1 MKGRLW
7 AVFRK
12 ELTDHM
18 RDSRSLSSALIFP
31 IFGPL
36 VFALTM
42 GVVAGWADS
51 GQATTVAV
59 VGAERA
65 PSLMSF
71 LRKYGME
78 TELAPADYEDRVR
91 DGTLDAALVVPEG
104 FADRWTSG
112 RPAEVQLLYDQS
124 QRSVAARVEKLRA
137 ILSAYSGLI
146 ATERLMARG
155 VSPDL
160 AQPLMI
166 VEVDLATPEKLAGM
180 LLNIVPIFLV
190 LAAFVGGM
198 NVAIDTTAG
207 ERERGS
213 LEPLLVNPVPRSA
226 LVLGKWL
233 TTALVASMT
242 ITLTLIG
249 FYVALKRVPL
259 ETLGVKALIGPS
271 EALRIL
277 LGVLPL
283 TALASSVQMLVATY
297 ARSFKEAQTYLS
309 LMTFIPMVP
318 GMLLAFAPI
327 EAKFG
332 MTLVPVLGQHL
343 LIDGVITGESWGVL
357 EWALS
362 IVGIAV
368 PTAVCLWGCTRLLV
382 RERIVF
388 GR

>member
-18 RDSRSLSSALIFP
+18 RDGRSLSSALIFP
-31 IFGPL
+31 IFGPV

-42 GVVAGWADS
+42 GVVAGWADT

-59 VGAERA
+59 VGQERA
-65 PSLMSF
+65 PSLMAF
-71 LRKYGME
+71 LRKHGVK
-78 TELAPADYEDRVR
+78 TEEAPADYEEQVR
-91 DGTLDAALVVPEG
+91 EGTLDAALVVSEDFG
-104 FADRWTSG
+104 DRWTQG

-124 QRSVAARVEKLRA
+124 QRSGAARVDKLRA
-137 ILSAYSGLI
+137 VLAGYSGLI

-160 AQPLMI
+160 AQPLAL

-213 LEPLLVNPVPRSA
+213 LEPLLVNPVPRFA

-242 ITLTLIG
+242 ITLTMIG
-249 FYVALKRVPL
+249 FYVALGRVPL
-259 ETLGVKALIGPS
+259 EALGVKVLMGPV
-271 EALRIL
+271 EALKIL
-277 LGVLPL
+277 VGVLPL
-283 TALASSVQMLVATY
+283 TLLASSLQMLVATY

-309 LMTFIPMVP
+309 LMTFIPMIP
-318 GMLLAFAPI
+318 GMLLAFAPM
-327 EAKFG
+327 EPKLG

-343 LIDGVITGESWGVL
+343 MVEGVISGERWGVL

-362 IVGIAV
+362 LVGIAV
-368 PTAVCLWGCTRLLV
+368 PAALCLWACTRLLS